1 ASCFLSDTSDISP
14 ATADPAQLSQGCSFT
29 RSPPRCLRAQRA
41 AGGGPGGSHDDTT
54 ASAVPR
60 GPPAA
65 ELCLR
70 GCLLTL
76 SPRARP
82 ARDRASGSSR
92 CLPGRAGGRPAGR
105 TSAPPQVGSAPFLW
119 GQRGGGGPERT
130 RRSRPISSVQPR
142 RPRPRRRPG
151 AAPAAL
157 LRPLLRSGSGP
168 FAHARRGRHFG
179 RAGSSPAERR
189 WSSLGPARRGRG
201 VPAAE
206 MANIA
211 VQRIKREFKEVLK
224 SEETSKNQIKV
235 DLVDE
240 NFTELRGEIAGP
252 PDTPYE
258 GGRYQ
263 LEIKIPETYPFNPP
277 KVRFI
282 TKIWHPNISS
292 VTGAICLDI
301 LKDQWAAAMT
311 LRTVLLSLQAL
322 LAAAEPDDPQDAVV
336 ANQYKQNPEMFKQT
350 ARLWAHVYA
359 GAPVSSPEYTKKI
372 ENLCAMGFDRNAV
385 IVALSSKSWDVETA
399 TELLLS
405 N

>member
-1 ASCFLSDTSDISP
+1 MKEGISKIFIGNTLGVFLADI
-14 ATADPAQLSQGCSFT
+14 TNIY
-29 RSPPRCLRAQRA
+29 
-41 AGGGPGGSHDDTT
+41 
-54 ASAVPR
+54 
-60 GPPAA
+60 
-65 ELCLR
+65 
-70 GCLLTL
+70 
-76 SPRARP
+76 
-82 ARDRASGSSR
+82 
-92 CLPGRAGGRPAGR
+92 
-105 TSAPPQVGSAPFLW
+105 FLF
-119 GQRGGGGPERT
+119 
-130 RRSRPISSVQPR
+130 I
-142 RPRPRRRPG
+142 
-151 AAPAAL
+151 
-157 LRPLLRSGSGP
+157 
-168 FAHARRGRHFG
+168 
-179 RAGSSPAERR
+179 
-189 WSSLGPARRGRG
+189 
-201 VPAAE
+201 
-206 MANIA
+206 
-211 VQRIKREFKEVLK
+211 FK
-224 SEETSKNQIKV
+224 TSKNQIKV

-336 ANQYKQNPEMFKQT
+336 ANQ
-350 ARLWAHVYA
+350 
-359 GAPVSSPEYTKKI
+359 
-372 ENLCAMGFDRNAV
+372 NAV

>member
-1 ASCFLSDTSDISP
+1 
-14 ATADPAQLSQGCSFT
+14 
-29 RSPPRCLRAQRA
+29 
-41 AGGGPGGSHDDTT
+41 
-54 ASAVPR
+54 
-60 GPPAA
+60 
-65 ELCLR
+65 
-70 GCLLTL
+70 
-76 SPRARP
+76 
-82 ARDRASGSSR
+82 
-92 CLPGRAGGRPAGR
+92 
-105 TSAPPQVGSAPFLW
+105 
-119 GQRGGGGPERT
+119 
-130 RRSRPISSVQPR
+130 
-142 RPRPRRRPG
+142 
-151 AAPAAL
+151 
-157 LRPLLRSGSGP
+157 
-168 FAHARRGRHFG
+168 
-179 RAGSSPAERR
+179 
-189 WSSLGPARRGRG
+189 
-201 VPAAE
+201 

-258 GGRYQ
+258 G
-263 LEIKIPETYPFNPP
+263 KW

>member
-1 ASCFLSDTSDISP
+1 
-14 ATADPAQLSQGCSFT
+14 
-29 RSPPRCLRAQRA
+29 
-41 AGGGPGGSHDDTT
+41 
-54 ASAVPR
+54 
-60 GPPAA
+60 
-65 ELCLR
+65 
-70 GCLLTL
+70 
-76 SPRARP
+76 
-82 ARDRASGSSR
+82 
-92 CLPGRAGGRPAGR
+92 
-105 TSAPPQVGSAPFLW
+105 
-119 GQRGGGGPERT
+119 
-130 RRSRPISSVQPR
+130 
-142 RPRPRRRPG
+142 
-151 AAPAAL
+151 
-157 LRPLLRSGSGP
+157 
-168 FAHARRGRHFG
+168 
-179 RAGSSPAERR
+179 
-189 WSSLGPARRGRG
+189 
-201 VPAAE
+201 

-240 NFTELRGEIAGP
+240 NFTELKGEIAGP

-336 ANQYKQNPEMFKQT
+336 ANQAEQHMHIILCSPPSDTRYC
-350 ARLWAHVYA
+350 A
-359 GAPVSSPEYTKKI
+359 GSEDIQEGLTGKDLGKVS
-372 ENLCAMGFDRNAV
+372 F
-385 IVALSSKSWDVETA
+385 
-399 TELLLS
+399 
-405 N
+405 